1 MRRHHDER
9 CAHLAPSKATGN
21 KTGPH
26 ELQSSPTSFVLM
38 RAHVKPHRITPTQHT
53 ATISELQL
61 SAPRRSVCCS
71 PIKEMAGTA
80 VAPPLRTAENKLHIQ
95 TLGFIPGTFTTLGP
109 CRYHEVSQ
117 LAPRGEPAM
126 CVCGA
131 AAPQHSGGFSAA
143 RRPSQPRAETPL
155 VNKQSRYLQA
165 FNAPLP
171 SIYTAT

>member
-1 MRRHHDER
+1 
-9 CAHLAPSKATGN
+9 
-21 KTGPH
+21 
-26 ELQSSPTSFVLM
+26 
-38 RAHVKPHRITPTQHT
+38 
-53 ATISELQL
+53 
-61 SAPRRSVCCS
+61 
-71 PIKEMAGTA
+71 
-80 VAPPLRTAENKLHIQ
+80 
-95 TLGFIPGTFTTLGP
+95 
-109 CRYHEVSQ
+109 
-117 LAPRGEPAM
+117 M